1 MTTPQNN
8 NDKPEFKGF
17 IISYNSENGY
27 GFVRGEDGE
36 DFYFKI
42 RAFKENE
49 LPQISR
55 QVIFTLND
63 ASAKK
68 GQNPSIS
75 WLKYDTTATNKNEKH
90 PANKDDSRI
99 QCPHCGKKIMPRMVI
114 MNGAPYA
121 SHCPICGGK
130 VRQFQKI
137 SFVPFVIIIGIIVL
151 FFLSISFLRVFF

>member
-17 IISYNSENGY
+17 IISYNSENSY

-36 DFYFKI
+36 DYYFKI

-55 QVIFTLND
+55 QD
-63 ASAKK
+63 
-68 GQNPSIS
+68 
-75 WLKYDTTATNKNEKH
+75 
-90 PANKDDSRI
+90 
-99 QCPHCGKKIMPRMVI
+99 CGKKIMPRMVI

-151 FFLSISFLRVFF
+151 FFLSISFFRVFF